1 MAQSVKV
8 VVKITVRPEKTGDAR
23 RVLAVLAEKSR
34 AETGCVRYEVLQSAS
49 EPNVFALLEEWENAA
64 ALEAHVV
71 TPHVHQA
78 YAQAGAVVAEPPDRT
93 VYRTIG

>member
-8 VVKITVRPEKTGDAR
+8 VVKITVRPDKTGDAR
-23 RVLAVLAEKSR
+23 KLLAALAEKSR
-34 AETGCVRYEVLQSAS
+34 AEPGCVRYEVLQSAT
-49 EPNVFALLEEWENAA
+49 EPNVFGLLEEWENGP

-71 TPHVHQA
+71 TPHVQQA
-78 YAQAGAVVAEPPDRT
+78 YARAGSVVAAPPDRT